1 MTASNEPALASTETT
16 EVTDGSDE
24 VMDLLQEHVPLAL
37 LCDLSTPEGPH
48 SAEILE
54 EEGQPTDTWWKQ

>member
-1 MTASNEPALASTETT
+1 MTASNKPVLANTESADH
-16 EVTDGSDE
+16 TDESE

-48 SAEILE
+48 SAEILA

>member
-1 MTASNEPALASTETT
+1 MTASHESAVNSADR
-16 EVTDGSDE
+16 TDGSDESE

-48 SAEILE
+48 SAEILA

>member
-1 MTASNEPALASTETT
+1 MTASNEPAVEGTEH
-16 EVTDGSDE
+16 TDESE

-48 SAEILE
+48 SAEILA

>member
-1 MTASNEPALASTETT
+1 MTASNEPASASTEH
-16 EVTDGSDE
+16 TDESE

-48 SAEILE
+48 SAEILA

>member
-1 MTASNEPALASTETT
+1 MAASNEPALEST
-16 EVTDGSDE
+16 VTDKSDESE

-37 LCDLSTPEGPH
+37 ICDLSTPEGPH
-48 SAEILE
+48 SAEILA

>member
-1 MTASNEPALASTETT
+1 MTATKEPAAEPRHT
-16 EVTDGSDE
+16 SDEESE

-48 SAEILE
+48 SAEILA

>member
-1 MTASNEPALASTETT
+1 MAAMNEPATEHIH
-16 EVTDGSDE
+16 DSDDSE
-24 VMDLLQEHVPLAL
+24 VMELLQEHVPLVL

-48 SAEILE
+48 SAEILA

>member
-1 MTASNEPALASTETT
+1 MTASNEPALQTT
-16 EVTDGSDE
+16 DVTDGSDDSE

-48 SAEILE
+48 SAEILA

>member
-1 MTASNEPALASTETT
+1 MTAMNEPALDSTEHID
-16 EVTDGSDE
+16 ESDGSE

-37 LCDLSTPEGPH
+37 LLDLSEPGGPH
-48 SAEILE
+48 SAEILA

>member
-1 MTASNEPALASTETT
+1 MTATKKPAVDHVGDPDES
-16 EVTDGSDE
+16 E

-37 LCDLSTPEGPH
+37 LCDLSTPDGPH
-48 SAEILE
+48 SAEILA

>member
-1 MTASNEPALASTETT
+1 MTAIDEPAVASTEPT

-24 VMDLLQEHVPLAL
+24 VMELLQEHVPLAL
-37 LCDLSTPEGPH
+37 LCDLSEPEGPH
-48 SAEILE
+48 SAEILA

>member
-1 MTASNEPALASTETT
+1 MTATKRPTAEPLDTS
-16 EVTDGSDE
+16 DGSE

-48 SAEILE
+48 SAEILA

>member
-1 MTASNEPALASTETT
+1 MTASNEPALQSTN
-16 EVTDGSDE
+16 VTDKSDDSE

-48 SAEILE
+48 SAEILA

>member
-1 MTASNEPALASTETT
+1 MTATNKAAAEHAHESDAS
-16 EVTDGSDE
+16 E

-37 LCDLSTPEGPH
+37 LLDLSEPEGPH
-48 SAEILE
+48 SAEILA

>member
-1 MTASNEPALASTETT
+1 MTASNEPALETS
-16 EVTDGSDE
+16 EHTDESE

-48 SAEILE
+48 SAEILA

>member
-1 MTASNEPALASTETT
+1 MTASNEPALESTEH
-16 EVTDGSDE
+16 TDESE

-37 LCDLSTPEGPH
+37 ICDLSTPEGPH
-48 SAEILE
+48 SAEILA

>member
-1 MTASNEPALASTETT
+1 MTARNEPAVESTEH
-16 EVTDGSDE
+16 TDESD

-48 SAEILE
+48 SAEILA
-54 EEGQPTDTWWKQ
+54 EEGQPTDAWWKQ

>member
-1 MTASNEPALASTETT
+1 MTARSEPALESTEH
-16 EVTDGSDE
+16 TDESE

-37 LCDLSTPEGPH
+37 LCDLSEPEGPH
-48 SAEILE
+48 SAEILA

>member
-1 MTASNEPALASTETT
+1 MTASNKPALASTES
-16 EVTDGSDE
+16 TDHTDESE

-48 SAEILE
+48 SAEILA

>member
-1 MTASNEPALASTETT
+1 MTASNEPALESID
-16 EVTDGSDE
+16 VTVWSEDSE

-48 SAEILE
+48 SAEILA

>member
-1 MTASNEPALASTETT
+1 MTASNEPALQTT
-16 EVTDGSDE
+16 DVTDRPEDSE

-48 SAEILE
+48 SAEILA

>member
-1 MTASNEPALASTETT
+1 MAASNEPALEST
-16 EVTDGSDE
+16 VTDRSDESE

-37 LCDLSTPEGPH
+37 ICDLSTPEGPH
-48 SAEILE
+48 SAEILA

>member
-1 MTASNEPALASTETT
+1 MTATKKPAAEPMDTSGE
-16 EVTDGSDE
+16 SE

-48 SAEILE
+48 SAEILA

>member
-1 MTASNEPALASTETT
+1 MTASNEPALRNTE
-16 EVTDGSDE
+16 EPDESE

-37 LCDLSTPEGPH
+37 ICDLSRPEGPH
-48 SAEILE
+48 SAEILA

>member
-1 MTASNEPALASTETT
+1 MTASNEPALRSTEH
-16 EVTDGSDE
+16 TDESE

-37 LCDLSTPEGPH
+37 ICDLSTPEGPH
-48 SAEILE
+48 SAEILA

>member
-1 MTASNEPALASTETT
+1 MTASNEPAFENA
-16 EVTDGSDE
+16 VTDGSDESE

-48 SAEILE
+48 SAEILA